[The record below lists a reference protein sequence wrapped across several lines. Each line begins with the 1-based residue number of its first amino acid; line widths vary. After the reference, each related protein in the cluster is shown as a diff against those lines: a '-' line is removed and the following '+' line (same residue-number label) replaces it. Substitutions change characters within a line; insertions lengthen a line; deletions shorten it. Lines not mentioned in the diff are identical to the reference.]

1 MSRNTGPSCRLCRRE
16 QAKLFL
22 KGEKCHTKCVLDA
35 RPTPPGM
42 AKPQRGKPSEYQIR
56 LREKQKLR
64 RMIMMTE
71 RPLRRMVGKASR
83 STGKTAVVLLQ
94 NLELRLD
101 NVVRRLGFSTSL
113 AGARQLVQHGNVRV
127 DGKKVAAASYRV
139 RVGQIVSLNPKL
151 KENVGVKLALEFAE
165 KKSVRPAFVEFDAAN
180 LAGKVLREPAREEVS
195 FPVNDQL
202 VVEYYSR

>member
-22 KGEKCHTKCVLDA
+22 KGEKCHTKCILDT

-64 RMIMMTE
+64 RMVQMTE
-71 RPLRRMVGKASR
+71 RPLRSLVEKASR
-83 STGKTAVVLLQ
+83 SPGKTAVVLLQ
-94 NLELRLD
+94 DLEMRLD

-127 DGKKVAAASYRV
+127 DGKKVAVASYRV
-139 RVGQIVSLNPKL
+139 RAGQTVSLNPKL
-151 KENVGVKLALEFAE
+151 KENVGVKLALEYAE
-165 KKSVRPAFVEFDAAN
+165 KKAVRPAFVEFDAAN
-180 LAGKVLREPAREEVS
+180 LAGKVTREPAREEVS

-202 VVEYYSR
+202 IVEYYSR